1 MTKVEK
7 HIVETYAGLFEQL
20 SPNTK
25 LALLEKLTSSI
36 RKAKKPKE
44 NDFLKSFGAFGSNI
58 SPDELIEE
66 IKKSR
71 SFREKDLKL

>member
-1 MTKVEK
+1 MTTVEK
-7 HIVETYAGLFEQL
+7 HIVETYADLFEQL

-25 LALLEKLTSSI
+25 LALLEKLTLSI

-44 NDFLKSFGAFGSNI
+44 NDFLKSFGAFGSQLPASEI
-58 SPDELIEE
+58 IED

-71 SFREKDLKL
+71 RFREKDLKL